1 MAISS
6 KIDEILAS
14 RSAKAERLK
23 QHKTELAAVRMELIK
38 NQKAIYEQVERIDDP
53 ELRKKYEDI
62 VDGIDITDVIGD
74 LDGTCKL
81 YDDGIKRFQR
91 DYISIATIGKEGQ
104 GKSRLLQAIGNL
116 SGQIIPSGDAG
127 SCTGATSIVW
137 NDPTL
142 SPGRVRCKITFR
154 QHEALIEVIKP
165 YIQTLEPDYLNDHEI
180 RFEAIGAINVN
191 RLYRSG
197 DQADAFRS
205 SAKAHLEKIV
215 DNFSEIRDLFGD
227 IPRILEDPNE
237 IQTFVAQNNSL
248 PADDHTLTDTHF
260 RAYRNEDIKLFTIRI
275 NRERA
280 SASMRRLID
289 FAVSTGGF
297 DTQIK
302 PNANGTVDVD
312 DMLEAFRNAFQ
323 ATTETEVEVVTNYTD
338 NLLIRTEHVGIRY
351 HLLRTAALM
360 AICILFGIGYFG
372 KITPGNLIWNAG
384 FGLTLSILAA
394 VWGFEIS
401 LRAAAVLSAVLV
413 VPAYVTFNIPEGDGI
428 RV

>member
-14 RSAKAERLK
+14 RSAKAKRLK

-154 QHEALIEVIKP
+154 QPEALIEVIKP
-165 YIQTLEPDYLNDHEI
+165 YIQTLDPDYLNDHEI

-205 SAKAHLEKIV
+205 SAKEHLEKIV

-237 IQTFVAQNNSL
+237 IQTFVAQNDSL
-248 PADDHTLTDTHF
+248 PADDP
-260 RAYRNEDIKLFTIRI
+260 
-275 NRERA
+275 NRKMYDNYLAVERA
-280 SASMRRLID
+280 DIHCHFFADVGKIRL
-289 FAVSTGGF
+289 V
-297 DTQIK
+297 DTVGIGATQFGIEDAML
-302 PNANGTVDVD
+302 NTVDKECDAAIVMCKPD
-312 DMLEAFRNAFQ
+312 NRGVQTSDQDL
-323 ATTETEVEVVTNYTD
+323 YTS
-338 NLLIRTEHVGIRY
+338 RS
-351 HLLRTAALM
+351 
-360 AICILFGIGYFG
+360 F
-372 KITPGNLIWNAG
+372 
-384 FGLTLSILAA
+384 
-394 VWGFEIS
+394 
-401 LRAAAVLSAVLV
+401 
-413 VPAYVTFNIPEGDGI
+413 
-428 RV
+428 